1 MLKRNKKILSVV
13 ASSVILGIALLSP
26 LKPETVYAASTRLY
40 GQDRYETAVE
50 VSKSGWQTSDYV
62 VVASGEDY
70 PDALCAAPLAKKYN
84 APILLTGSKELN
96 DKTKAEISR
105 LKAKHVF
112 IIGKYGSV
120 SESGE
125 NELKSIPGVE
135 EIKRLGGNSR
145 YETSVMIAKEL
156 GTVSKV
162 VITSGRGFA
171 DAISVAPIAAAENMP
186 ILLTEKDNLPE
197 EVQEYLNDNK
207 QNITETYIVGGEGA
221 VSNETANKA
230 SSNSVRL
237 GGQDRFDTN
246 VKVMQYFS
254 KELKFDNIYVVQGD
268 GPTGKEFADALTGTA
283 LAVKSLSPVV
293 LTYKTLPANTESF
306 IKTVVTKTSKVTALG
321 GDSVVPET
329 LISEMENLA
338 SGTDNTQTPVQTGTS
353 AGGGGGAST
362 GTSQQAT
369 DGDIELIFSAGQP
382 VTFNINNEDTVDI
395 TNNIKSSNFTKI
407 RVYSSNS
414 ATLYLYLLG
423 QQSSKPVNA
432 GWTEFAVPA
441 DFGITDGGTPGVSKG
456 SLELVGSNGQVDL
469 TVVLG
474 KINKTIKIKYE

>member
-13 ASSVILGIALLSP
+13 TSGVILGIALLSP

-50 VSKSGWQTSDYV
+50 VSKNGWQTSDYV

-96 DKTKAEISR
+96 DKTKAEIAR

-221 VSNETANKA
+221 VSNEIANKA
-230 SSNSVRL
+230 SSNAVRL
-237 GGQDRFDTN
+237 GGQNRFDTN
-246 VKVMQYFS
+246 VKVMEYFS
-254 KELKFDNIYVVQGD
+254 KELKFDNIYVVQAD

-293 LTYKTLPANTESF
+293 LTYKTLPTDTENF
-306 IKTVVTKTSKVTALG
+306 IKTVATKTSKVTALG
-321 GDSVVPET
+321 GESVVPET
-329 LISEMENLA
+329 LVSKIEGLA
-338 SGTDNTQTPVQTGTS
+338 SGTDNTQTPAQTQSGAS
-353 AGGGGGAST
+353 AGGAST

-369 DGDIELIFSAGQP
+369 DGDIELVFSSGQP

-395 TNNIKSSNFTKI
+395 TNNIKNSNFTKI